1 MIYLDNG
8 ATTKPD
14 ETVLASYNQVSERF
28 FANPSS
34 IHELGGTVADLQ
46 DEARSQVAD
55 LLQIDREEVVFT
67 SGGTEGNN
75 LAIKGIALQHKG
87 RGNHIITTEVEHPS
101 VYNTCKALEQLGF
114 TVTYLPVD
122 QHGYVKVSD
131 IEHALTDKT
140 ILVSVMHVNNEIGTI
155 QPIEEIAS
163 LLMNYPKVFFHVDAV
178 QSLGKVSID
187 LTHDG
192 IDLCS
197 FSGHKIYGVKGT
209 GMLYVKEGTTLFPL
223 FHGGEQEFG
232 LRAGTENVAGNV
244 SFARAL
250 RLIKER
256 ETALIAKLTNLRHT
270 IIDGLKDTEH
280 IEINSPKKGAP
291 HIVHISVPG
300 LKPEVIIHALY
311 EKGIVISTQSACSS
325 KQLAESRIL
334 RACGHDIER
343 ASSGLRITL
352 SYETT
357 EQDVMIFLKE
367 IKRTIVTLRKVME

>member
-14 ETVLASYNQVSERF
+14 ATVLESYLQVSERF

-46 DEARSQVAD
+46 AEARSQIAN
-55 LLQIDREEVVFT
+55 LLHVKPKEIVFT

-87 RGNHIITTEVEHPS
+87 RGNHIITTEIEHPS

-163 LLMNYPKVFFHVDAV
+163 LLMNYPK
-178 QSLGKVSID
+178 
-187 LTHDG
+187 
-192 IDLCS
+192 
-197 FSGHKIYGVKGT
+197 
-209 GMLYVKEGTTLFPL
+209 
-223 FHGGEQEFG
+223 
-232 LRAGTENVAGNV
+232 
-244 SFARAL
+244 
-250 RLIKER
+250 
-256 ETALIAKLTNLRHT
+256 
-270 IIDGLKDTEH
+270 
-280 IEINSPKKGAP
+280 
-291 HIVHISVPG
+291 
-300 LKPEVIIHALY
+300 
-311 EKGIVISTQSACSS
+311 
-325 KQLAESRIL
+325 
-334 RACGHDIER
+334 
-343 ASSGLRITL
+343 
-352 SYETT
+352 
-357 EQDVMIFLKE
+357 
-367 IKRTIVTLRKVME
+367 